1 MFLIIFQKLSLDW
14 DHVFGVEVLYKEEH
28 GLDLPSEVLQDVFL
42 QEHFCPSA
50 VWYFMTT
57 NCHLGSS
64 ASWECGD
71 FLFLEACH
79 HSVNKHSGS
88 TLPDLSIPELG
99 TDFARG
105 QKYVCC
111 CRYSIWSYIS
121 HLFEFIGL
129 CLHFYS
135 ISTFRGC
142 WFISTLY
149 LSFKMWT
156 NLKLIPAA
164 ERLSWCFF
172 AP

>member
-1 MFLIIFQKLSLDW
+1 MGLIYQVKSCRMFFCKNISAHLL
-14 DHVFGVEVLYKEEH
+14 FGILWQPTVTWALQPLESVEI
-28 GLDLPSEVLQDVFL
+28 
-42 QEHFCPSA
+42 
-50 VWYFMTT
+50 
-57 NCHLGSS
+57 
-64 ASWECGD
+64 

-79 HSVNKHSGS
+79 HSVNKQSGS

-142 WFISTLY
+142 WSISTLY

-164 ERLSWCFF
+164 DRLSWCFF
-172 AP
+172 SP